1 MTLIK
6 NVCLDTCAIRKII
19 HENNDFPK
27 LFSEISERHHVNF
40 KIAETAW
47 AEIIQDFYNGSIKL
61 EEWKNKRDNINNFLY
76 KDCPIQEQ
84 GYNLSIEM
92 KTFIVPK
99 KRKGK
104 FNNNY
109 WKKCWKIIYTLN
121 DLKDLNKKHIYC
133 YNHKPYKIQIKLE
146 VIEKVFKESRDEW
159 NEYFKNVKS
168 LNLDESHYKEKDIL
182 KNFKNEFSKDYNLG
196 KMADFIHVLSRYTYL
211 SLVKKT
217 PYNPESKK
225 RKNDSIDFSFLQLLS
240 KPAIFCSE
248 DKNFRTLVHQSS
260 APNAYN
266 VKSIQELINYYNNN

>member
-6 NVCLDTCAIRKII
+6 NVCLDTCAIRNII
-19 HENNDFPK
+19 HENKDVPK
-27 LFSEISERHHVNF
+27 LFRKISERHHVKF
-40 KIAETAW
+40 KIAETAL
-47 AEIIQDFYNGSIKL
+47 AEIIQDFYDGSINLKD
-61 EEWKNKRDNINNFLY
+61 WKNKRDNINNFLY
-76 KDCPIQEQ
+76 QDCPIQEQ

-92 KTFIVPK
+92 ETFIVSK
-99 KRKGK
+99 TRKGE

-109 WKKCWKIIYTLN
+109 WKKCWKIICTLD
-121 DLKDLNKKHIYC
+121 DLEDLNKEYHYY
-133 YNHKPYKIQIKLE
+133 YNHNPYKIQINPE

-159 NEYFKNVKS
+159 IEYFKNVKS
-168 LNLDESHYKEKDIL
+168 LNLDESHNKEKDIL
-182 KNFKNEFSKDYNLG
+182 KIFKNEFSKDYNID
-196 KMADFIHVLSRYTYL
+196 KMADFIHALSHYTYL

-260 APNAYN
+260 APNAFN